1 MSEENTVEDV
11 HGFLQGTSGGFSM
24 RRLLALIFG
33 IAAIVAGLGSIGMT
47 YWTAL
52 KMTQIP
58 DNSWLIILVSWLAPG
73 MVSALFM
80 FFTTWGD
87 VAEVVEK
94 VRK

>member
-1 MSEENTVEDV
+1 MTDENTEDIR
-11 HGFLQGTSGGFSM
+11 GFLQGTSGGFSM

-47 YWTAL
+47 YFTAL
-52 KMTQIP
+52 KTAAP
-58 DNSWLIILVSWLAPG
+58 DKSWLIILVAWLAPG

-87 VAEVVEK
+87 VAQVVEK